1 VSIRLTKAQCEF
13 TALARFGTDA
23 QLPAVGDH
31 HGERITGRLKQGPQ
45 DMELNIALIV
55 PPAQF
60 SGTLEGSTLNDNW
73 SQGGMSNPLI
83 LTKE

>member
-1 VSIRLTKAQCEF
+1 
-13 TALARFGTDA
+13 
-23 QLPAVGDH
+23 
-31 HGERITGRLKQGPQ
+31 
-45 DMELNIALIV
+45 MELNIALIV